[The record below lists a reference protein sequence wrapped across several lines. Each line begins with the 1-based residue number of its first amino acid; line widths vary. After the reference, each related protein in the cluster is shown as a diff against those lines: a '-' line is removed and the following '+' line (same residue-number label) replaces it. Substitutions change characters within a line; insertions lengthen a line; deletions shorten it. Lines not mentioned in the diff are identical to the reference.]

1 MIKKLRLEH
10 FCIGI
15 IFSALFAG
23 HSYANSSSEES
34 IDIYTVGFSIHQDGK
49 ERIAYSETRLADG
62 RASLVE
68 NGTTPHYLT
77 GFTTTIR
84 PDGSI
89 QNDAIA
95 QKVFLGD
102 RVLLSLGPAST
113 SPSQFMVLDVDYTLS
128 ELKSLGEFHG
138 GDGVIQLPDVE
149 TFHHISNMVV
159 ALDSTYKLGSIKKAN
174 GSLVEISAKVHQE
187 VNPKAPLEQPSIFH

>member
-1 MIKKLRLEH
+1 MIKNLRLEL

-15 IFSALFAG
+15 VCSALLAG
-23 HSYANSSSEES
+23 NSYAKSLPEES
-34 IDIYTVGFSIHQDGK
+34 IDIYTVDIAIYQDGK
-49 ERIAYSETRLADG
+49 ERIAYSEMRLADG
-62 RASLVE
+62 SASLVE
-68 NGTTPHYLT
+68 NSSRPHYLT

-159 ALDSTYKLGSIKKAN
+159 ALDSAYKLGSIKKAN
-174 GSLVEISAKVHQE
+174 GSLVEISAKVHQVGQATDE
-187 VNPKAPLEQPSIFH
+187 GLSK

>member
-1 MIKKLRLEH
+1 MIKNLRLEQ

-23 HSYANSSSEES
+23 YSYAKSPSEES
-34 IDIYTVGFSIHQDGK
+34 VDIYTVSIAIYQDGK
-49 ERIAYSETRLADG
+49 ERIAYSETRFADG

-77 GFTTTIR
+77 GFTTTIS

-113 SPSQFMVLDVDYTLS
+113 SPSQFMVLDVDYSLS

-159 ALDSTYKLGSIKKAN
+159 ALDGTYKLWSIKKTN
-174 GSLVEISAKVHQE
+174 GSLVEISVKVHQQ
-187 VNPKAPLEQPSIFH
+187 VNSKALLEQPSIFH